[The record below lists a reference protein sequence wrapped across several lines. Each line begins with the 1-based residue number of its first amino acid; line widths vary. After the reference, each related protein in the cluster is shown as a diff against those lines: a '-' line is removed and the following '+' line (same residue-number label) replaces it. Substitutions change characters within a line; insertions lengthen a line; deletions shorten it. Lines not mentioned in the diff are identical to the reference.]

1 MPSIIHQS
9 AAMDLRG
16 LALVSQSVQ
25 EQVTGLVNV
34 SVEYVTATPER
45 VSDLFYT
52 DAPPPIW
59 PTSVDEW
66 ALQNRSLYM
75 VSRNM
80 TKANGLT
87 TISAE
92 YAGGLLARNGSPTML
107 ISTERE
113 GPFGY
118 SNSSAAQTIYVSNY
132 PNAPTSWEDVTT
144 SLTYTPA
151 ERLSYYAIAHEYIFV
166 SIDGY
171 RPELPLLG
179 DRDLFSIISFFKNGY
194 AEKWNWFSSPRK
206 TIVAIDYNEDYFANI
221 LRAKEVITDEKPSFV
236 TPTVKL
242 VTLRKYIQ

>member
-1 MPSIIHQS
+1 
-9 AAMDLRG
+9 
-16 LALVSQSVQ
+16 VQ

-75 VSRNM
+75 VSRSM
-80 TKANGLT
+80 AKANGLT

-113 GPFGY
+113 GPMGY
-118 SNSSAAQTIYVSNY
+118 SVLFGETSVTARNY
-132 PNAPTSWEDVTT
+132 PNAPADYSNYNEVT
-144 SLTYTPA
+144 LNYTLFEA
-151 ERLSYYAIAHEYIFV
+151 LSYYVIAHEYTFV
-166 SIDGY
+166 SIEGS
-171 RPELPLLG
+171 RPELPPLG
-179 DRDLFSIISFFKNGY
+179 DLFSIISFSKNGY
-194 AEKWNWFSSPRK
+194 TTKWINGYN
-206 TIVAIDYNEDYFANI
+206 TIVAIDYNQDYFANI
-221 LRAKEVITDEKPSFV
+221 LRARDLITDEKPSFV